1 MSKSM
6 YDLVVVGAGPYG
18 LSVAAHAAAHG
29 LRLRTFGRSMG
40 SWHAMPSG
48 MFLKS
53 EPWASHLS
61 DPEGAYGLDAYAAA
75 RGVRAAHG
83 VPLPVDF
90 FASYGDWFAR
100 RAVPALDERLIGT
113 VAPAAGGFEL
123 LTEDGEALRARTVA
137 LAVGVLPFME
147 VPGPLRELPRRF
159 VTHSSHH
166 GELDRFAGRDVTVV
180 GAGQAALETAALLVE
195 QGAATVRILARAD
208 RLDWNTPPPALDRGL
223 WPAVR
228 APHTGL
234 GCGWRN
240 KLYADAPGVFRR
252 LPTATRARIF
262 DSALGPA
269 GAWWLRERFAAVGD
283 VRLGQ
288 RITSATVTPD
298 ERLRLD
304 MAGPDGSTV
313 LETDHVVAAT
323 GFTPGVD
330 RATVLSPCCAP
341 LCARSAGAALRRS
354 AVSSSPRGR
363 DCSSRGCSP
372 LLRTV
377 RRCGSSSAP
386 STRRGGW
393 CAGCGSGCG
402 RVPGAGRWGGHV
414 RAGRR
419 RSRRDGGP
427 APGERMLSGGRPF
440 AHVSLRT
447 QALTQVLN
455 AAGLSRPMTFTLLPQ
470 TLIGAWIGIWTTL
483 PERTPGEPI
492 AAP

>member
-1 MSKSM
+1 MSKSI

-29 LRLRTFGRSMG
+29 LRLRTFGRSME

-90 FASYGDWFAR
+90 FAAYGDWFAR
-100 RAVPALDERLIGT
+100 QAVPALDERLIGS
-113 VAPAAGGFEL
+113 VVPAAEGFEL

-147 VPGPLRELPRRF
+147 IPGPLRDLPRRY

-166 GELDRFAGRDVTVV
+166 GDLDRFAGRDVTVV

-195 QGAATVRILARAD
+195 GGAAAVRIVARAD
-208 RLDWNTPPPALDRGL
+208 RLHWNTLPPALDRGL
-223 WPAVR
+223 WPALR

-240 KLYADAPGVFRR
+240 KLYADTPGVFRR
-252 LPTATRARIF
+252 LPAATRERIF

-288 RITSATVTPD
+288 RITGAVVTAD
-298 ERLRLD
+298 DRLRVD
-304 MAGPDGSTV
+304 VAGPEGTTV

-323 GFTPGVD
+323 GFTPSLD
-330 RATVLSPCCAP
+330 RAGILSP
-341 LCARSAGAALRRS
+341 ALRG
-354 AVSSSPRGR
+354 A
-363 DCSSRGCSP
+363 
-372 LLRTV
+372 LRTV
-377 RRCGSSSAP
+377 GAGGAPEVGGFFESSWPGLFLAGLLTAP
-386 STRRGGW
+386 SYGPSMRFVFGAEYTAGRLVRGVRRRLRAEARGG
-393 CAGCGSGCG
+393 A
-402 RVPGAGRWGGHV
+402 V
-414 RAGRR
+414 
-419 RSRRDGGP
+419 
-427 APGERMLSGGRPF
+427 GRPRTGEK
-440 AHVSLRT
+440 APVS
-447 QALTQVLN
+447 A
-455 AAGLSRPMTFTLLPQ
+455 
-470 TLIGAWIGIWTTL
+470 
-483 PERTPGEPI
+483 
-492 AAP
+492 

>member
-1 MSKSM
+1 M

-18 LSVAAHAAAHG
+18 LSVAAHAAARG
-29 LRLRTFGRSMG
+29 LRLRTFGRSME

-61 DPEGAYGLDAYAAA
+61 APEGAYGLDAYTAA

-83 VPLPVDF
+83 VPLPVDL

-100 RAVPALDERLIGT
+100 QAVPALDERLIGT
-113 VAPAAGGFEL
+113 VAPAADGFEL
-123 LTEDGEALRARTVA
+123 RTEDGEAVRARTVA

-166 GELDRFAGRDVTVV
+166 GDLDRFAGRDVTVV
-180 GAGQAALETAALLVE
+180 GAGQAALETATILVE

-208 RLDWNTPPPALDRGL
+208 RLHWNTPPPALDRGR
-223 WPAVR
+223 WPALR

-252 LPTATRARIF
+252 LPAATRARIF

-269 GAWWLRERFAAVGD
+269 GAWWLRERFAEVGD

-298 ERLRLD
+298 ERLRLGV
-304 MAGPDGSTV
+304 AGPDGSTV

-323 GFTPGVD
+323 GFTPDVD
-330 RATVLSPCCAP
+330 RATVLSPV
-341 LCARSAGAALRRS
+341 LRAS
-354 AVSSSPRGR
+354 
-363 DCSSRGCSP
+363 
-372 LLRTV
+372 LRTV
-377 RRCGSSSAP
+377 GGGGAPEVGGLFESSWPGLFLAGLLTAP
-386 STRRGGW
+386 SYGPSMRFVLGAEYTAGRLVRGVRRRLRAGARGG
-393 CAGCGSGCG
+393 AVG
-402 RVPGAGRWGGHV
+402 RP
-414 RAGRR
+414 RAG
-419 RSRRDGGP
+419 GK
-427 APGERMLSGGRPF
+427 AP
-440 AHVSLRT
+440 V
-447 QALTQVLN
+447 
-455 AAGLSRPMTFTLLPQ
+455 AA
-470 TLIGAWIGIWTTL
+470 
-483 PERTPGEPI
+483 
-492 AAP
+492 

>member
-1 MSKSM
+1 M

-18 LSVAAHAAAHG
+18 LSVAAHAAARG
-29 LRLRTFGRSMG
+29 LRLQTFGRSME

-61 DPEGAYGLDAYAAA
+61 APEGAYGLDAYAAA

-100 RAVPALDERLIGT
+100 QAVPALDERLIGT
-113 VAPAAGGFEL
+113 VAPAADGFEL
-123 LTEDGEALRARTVA
+123 RTEDGEALRARTVA

-166 GELDRFAGRDVTVV
+166 GDLDRFAGRDVTVV

-208 RLDWNTPPPALDRGL
+208 RLRWNTPPPALDRGR

-252 LPTATRARIF
+252 LPASTRARIF

-298 ERLRLD
+298 ERLRLGV
-304 MAGPDGSTV
+304 AGPDGSTV

-323 GFTPGVD
+323 GFTPDVD
-330 RATVLSPCCAP
+330 RAAVLSPV
-341 LCARSAGAALRRS
+341 LRAS
-354 AVSSSPRGR
+354 
-363 DCSSRGCSP
+363 
-372 LLRTV
+372 LRTV
-377 RRCGSSSAP
+377 GGGGAPEVGGLFESSWPGLFLAGLLTAP
-386 STRRGGW
+386 SYGPSMRFVLGAEYTAGRLVRGVRQRLRAGARGG
-393 CAGCGSGCG
+393 AVG
-402 RVPGAGRWGGHV
+402 RP
-414 RAGRR
+414 RAG
-419 RSRRDGGP
+419 GK
-427 APGERMLSGGRPF
+427 AP
-440 AHVSLRT
+440 V
-447 QALTQVLN
+447 
-455 AAGLSRPMTFTLLPQ
+455 AA
-470 TLIGAWIGIWTTL
+470 
-483 PERTPGEPI
+483 
-492 AAP
+492 

>member
-1 MSKSM
+1 M

-18 LSVAAHAAAHG
+18 LSVAAHAAARG
-29 LRLRTFGRSMG
+29 LRLRAFGRSME

-100 RAVPALDERLIGT
+100 QAVPALDERLIGAVT
-113 VAPAAGGFEL
+113 PAAGGFEL

-166 GELDRFAGRDVTVV
+166 GGLDRFAGRDVTVV

-195 QGAATVRILARAD
+195 QGASTVRILARAD
-208 RLDWNTPPPALDRGL
+208 RLHWNTPPPALDRGP

-252 LPTATRARIF
+252 LPAATRARIF

-304 MAGPDGSTV
+304 VTGPDGSTV

-323 GFTPGVD
+323 GFTPAVD
-330 RATVLSPCCAP
+330 RATVLSPV
-341 LCARSAGAALRRS
+341 LRAS
-354 AVSSSPRGR
+354 
-363 DCSSRGCSP
+363 
-372 LLRTV
+372 LRTV
-377 RRCGSSSAP
+377 GGGGAPEVGGLFESSWPGLFLAGLLTAP
-386 STRRGGW
+386 SYGPSMRFVLGAEYTAGRLVRGVRQRLRAGARGG
-393 CAGCGSGCG
+393 AVG
-402 RVPGAGRWGGHV
+402 RP
-414 RAGRR
+414 RAG
-419 RSRRDGGP
+419 GKAP
-427 APGERMLSGGRPF
+427 A
-440 AHVSLRT
+440 
-447 QALTQVLN
+447 
-455 AAGLSRPMTFTLLPQ
+455 AA
-470 TLIGAWIGIWTTL
+470 
-483 PERTPGEPI
+483 
-492 AAP
+492 

>member
-228 APHTGL
+228 
-234 GCGWRN
+234 
-240 KLYADAPGVFRR
+240 
-252 LPTATRARIF
+252 
-262 DSALGPA
+262 PA
-269 GAWWLRERFAAVGD
+269 HGA
-283 VRLGQ
+283 
-288 RITSATVTPD
+288 
-298 ERLRLD
+298 RLRLAEQAVRGRPRGLPASAD
-304 MAGPDGSTV
+304 RHPRADLRLGAGPGGG
-313 LETDHVVAAT
+313 LVAARALRGGRGRT
-323 GFTPGVD
+323 SGAADHLGDRDPGRAAAARHGRAGRVDGPGDGPCGGGHRLHPGCGPGD
-330 RATVLSPCCAP
+330 RALPVLRAS
-341 LCARSAGAALRRS
+341 
-354 AVSSSPRGR
+354 
-363 DCSSRGCSP
+363 
-372 LLRTV
+372 LRTV
-377 RRCGSSSAP
+377 GGGGAPEVGGLFESSWPGLFLAGLLTAP
-386 STRRGGW
+386 SYGPSMRFVLGAEYTAGRLVRGVRQRLRAGARGG
-393 CAGCGSGCG
+393 AVG
-402 RVPGAGRWGGHV
+402 RP
-414 RAGRR
+414 RAG
-419 RSRRDGGP
+419 GK
-427 APGERMLSGGRPF
+427 AP
-440 AHVSLRT
+440 V
-447 QALTQVLN
+447 
-455 AAGLSRPMTFTLLPQ
+455 AA
-470 TLIGAWIGIWTTL
+470 
-483 PERTPGEPI
+483 
-492 AAP
+492 